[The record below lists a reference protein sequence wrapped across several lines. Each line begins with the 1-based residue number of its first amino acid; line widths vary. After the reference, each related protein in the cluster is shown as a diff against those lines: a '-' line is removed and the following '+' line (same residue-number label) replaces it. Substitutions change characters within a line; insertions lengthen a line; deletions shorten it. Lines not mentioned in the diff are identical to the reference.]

1 MQELTW
7 GRKRSS
13 AGSGR
18 LLRRRIDGG
27 DLRAPEVKTMMLR
40 SISASSDRVR
50 RWVAP
55 RGQGGAR
62 VRREGAREWL
72 WLRWLRTAAAEAFGC
87 ARGRGEGETKGTSE
101 GVQGFEAAPK
111 RRPEASRWRGTQ
123 AGREVAC
130 RHGARVR
137 CLPPLPT
144 GRGRGRLAPG
154 QWAGLSTGPAR

>member
-1 MQELTW
+1 MAAAT
-7 GRKRSS
+7 GVGGG
-13 AGSGR
+13 GSV
-18 LLRRRIDGG
+18 
-27 DLRAPEVKTMMLR
+27 RA
-40 SISASSDRVR
+40 
-50 RWVAP
+50 
-55 RGQGGAR
+55 RGAE
-62 VRREGAREWL
+62 REGEQ
-72 WLRWLRTAAAEAFGC
+72 E
-87 ARGRGEGETKGTSE
+87 KGMSE

-123 AGREVAC
+123 AGREVAW

>member
-7 GRKRSS
+7 VRKRSS

-27 DLRAPEVKTMMLR
+27 DLRAPEIKTMTLR
-40 SISASSDRVR
+40 SFSASSDRVR

-72 WLRWLRTAAAEAFGC
+72 WLRWLRTAATEAFGC